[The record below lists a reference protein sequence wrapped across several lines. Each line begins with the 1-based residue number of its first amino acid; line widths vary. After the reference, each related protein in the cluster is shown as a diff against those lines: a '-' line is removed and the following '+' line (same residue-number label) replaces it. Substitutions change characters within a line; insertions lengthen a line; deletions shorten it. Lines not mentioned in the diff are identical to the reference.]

1 MADLIRAM
9 GAPIGPPVKDKLGSP
24 STESED
30 GGGDIAELAADLE
43 LDEPDGPS
51 TNGKFITIRIQS
63 IMTIKVGI
71 ESMHV
76 DLIMVSNRRKAGSAG
91 PS

>member
-1 MADLIRAM
+1 M

-30 GGGDIAELAADLE
+30 GGGDIAELAVDLE

-51 TNGKFITIRIQS
+51 TNGNKPETIL
-63 IMTIKVGI
+63 IKYILSVYKC
-71 ESMHV
+71 
-76 DLIMVSNRRKAGSAG
+76 LT
-91 PS
+91 

>member
-1 MADLIRAM
+1 MADLIRAL

-43 LDEPDGPS
+43 LDEADGPS
-51 TNGKFITIRIQS
+51 TNGNGFITCTFVI
-63 IMTIKVGI
+63 
-71 ESMHV
+71 
-76 DLIMVSNRRKAGSAG
+76 DVSFFY
-91 PS
+91 

>member
-51 TNGKFITIRIQS
+51 TNGKFITLSDSTVCYDHRWEFI
-63 IMTIKVGI
+63 
-71 ESMHV
+71 
-76 DLIMVSNRRKAGSAG
+76 
-91 PS
+91 

>member
-30 GGGDIAELAADLE
+30 GGGDIAELTGDLE
-43 LDEPDGPS
+43 IYEVNGPS
-51 TNGKFITIRIQS
+51 TNGMLLIFRIFI
-63 IMTIKVGI
+63 
-71 ESMHV
+71 
-76 DLIMVSNRRKAGSAG
+76 
-91 PS
+91 

>member
-1 MADLIRAM
+1 MADLIRLM

-43 LDEPDGPS
+43 LDETDAPS
-51 TNGKFITIRIQS
+51 TNG
-63 IMTIKVGI
+63 
-71 ESMHV
+71 
-76 DLIMVSNRRKAGSAG
+76 NC
-91 PS
+91 